1 MLRALGQ
8 FFARTSIKLC
18 GKGKLSDEGNEY
30 TFTESKLAYAK
41 ACSEA
46 ISAPSL
52 IKVNKPGWDFD
63 VPAEAPTPS
72 PEPENIAK
80 AISLQEHNDPTW
92 VLAQHGFKCGVIVI
106 GKISGATPASNLF
119 CITSV
124 GQKVVLP
131 QV

>member
-1 MLRALGQ
+1 MRGTESTLA
-8 FFARTSIKLC
+8 
-18 GKGKLSDEGNEY
+18 
-30 TFTESKLAYAK
+30 ESKLAAVK

-52 IKVNKPGWDFD
+52 TKVNKPGWTFD

-72 PEPENIAK
+72 PEPENLAK

-92 VLAQHGFKCGVIVI
+92 VLAQHGFKFGVIVF
-106 GKISGATPASNLF
+106 GKISGANPASNLF

-124 GQKVVLP
+124 GETVILSQVCSYSAQAMVANVDAEVLIAKWD
-131 QV
+131 V